1 MYKRHYLHE
10 VANMQRIG
18 RGVEANITGR
28 HFFLKLLFCS
38 GGDVVHHATPPKFLY
53 KIVSH
58 VLKSRGKDSLQ
69 LSAFKLKKAFRKV
82 EKYI

>member
-1 MYKRHYLHE
+1 
-10 VANMQRIG
+10 
-18 RGVEANITGR
+18 
-28 HFFLKLLFCS
+28 
-38 GGDVVHHATPPKFLY
+38 LY